1 MARNLKYFTS
11 YGLMAGCAITLISLP
26 LGSSSSAKA
35 APSSP
40 ASAPSKAEI
49 FTDWTVACDNILN
62 CTAQGLMKE
71 EEFWDN
77 WLSLDIERAAGP
89 KGDATFNAN
98 FLYDWPKDAPPQAK
112 VSFVTN
118 EGMKIPLRVTQ
129 GSEGMQ
135 MWTMP
140 LDAGAVDALRNAATV
155 EMKGP
160 DGKTL
165 GIGSLAGLSATLRYM
180 DDKQGRTDGVTA
192 LIARGSKP
200 ANAVTSAPIAPAVQP
215 APKTSLTAYQ
225 PTAAEWAAL
234 KSRADCDADL
244 DAEYFETGVFR
255 LDAATTLVS
264 VPCSHGAYNAITA
277 YYIARKEGTGKAAK
291 MQFEA
296 LPFDHAVGDPAE
308 AGNLTF
314 LVNSGYDTD
323 KHLLTHYV
331 KGRGI
336 GDCGEAAQWV
346 WDGTRFRMTYLA
358 VMNECRGSNNW
369 LRVWTAGNG
378 EQDPGK
384 AQLTL

>member
-1 MARNLKYFTS
+1 
-11 YGLMAGCAITLISLP
+11 
-26 LGSSSSAKA
+26 
-35 APSSP
+35 
-40 ASAPSKAEI
+40 
-49 FTDWTVACDNILN
+49 
-62 CTAQGLMKE
+62 MKE

-77 WLSLDIERAAGP
+77 WLSLDIERGAGAGATAAL
-89 KGDATFNAN
+89 NAN
-98 FLYDWPKDAPPQAK
+98 FLDDWPKDAPAQTE
-112 VSFVTN
+112 VYFVTN
-118 EGMKIPLRVTQ
+118 EGIKIPLRVTQ

-165 GIGSLAGLSATLRYM
+165 AIGSLAGLSATLRYM

-192 LIARGSKP
+192 LIARGHKS
-200 ANAVTSAPIAPAVQP
+200 ASAVPSAPVTPIVQP
-215 APKTSLTAYQ
+215 APNTSLAAYR
-225 PTAAEWAAL
+225 PTAAEWAVL

-244 DAEYFETGVFR
+244 DTEYFETGTYR

-264 VPCSHGAYNAITA
+264 VPCGHGAYNMTTA
-277 YYIARKEGTGKAAK
+277 YYIARKEGAGKAAK

-296 LPFDHAVGDPAE
+296 LPFDHAVGDPTE
-308 AGNLTF
+308 TERLTF

-384 AQLTL
+384 ATLNL